1 MVERQSTGIKDLDRR
16 IDGWIAVGSLV
27 TLRADPASQ
36 IELFLYRMATPH
48 ETVYLTTGRSKESVE
63 SVLDAQ
69 PFSTGQVD
77 VHEIDAEQPLESVG
91 QLLPTLADAETI
103 VIDRVDLLER
113 TDRSAYRDFLNDL
126 RELVSQIDAVAYLH
140 ATTGP
145 DRPPLRDVTEYLSDV
160 VVDVDLLV
168 SEEIVARL
176 AILKYRRGRALRG
189 TLEFHLTDD
198 VDFDQTRMIGV

>member
-1 MVERQSTGIKDLDRR
+1 
-16 IDGWIAVGSLV
+16 
-27 TLRADPASQ
+27 
-36 IELFLYRMATPH
+36 MAAPRK
-48 ETVYLTTGRSKESVE
+48 TVYLTTGRSKESIE
-63 SVLDAQ
+63 SVLEAQ
-69 PFSTGQVD
+69 PFSTGHVE
-77 VHEIDAEQPLESVG
+77 VREIDPDQPVESVG
-91 QLLPTLADAETI
+91 QLLPTIADAETV

-113 TDRSAYRDFLNDL
+113 NDRSAYRDFLNDL
-126 RELVSQIDAVAYLH
+126 RELVTQIDAVAYLH

-176 AILKYRRGRALRG
+176 AILKYRRGRALKG